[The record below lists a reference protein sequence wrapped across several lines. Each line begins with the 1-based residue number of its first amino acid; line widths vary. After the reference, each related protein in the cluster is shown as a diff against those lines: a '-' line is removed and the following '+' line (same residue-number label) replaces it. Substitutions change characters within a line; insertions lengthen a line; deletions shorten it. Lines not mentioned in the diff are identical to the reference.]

1 VVTFVKLTI
10 KRIEHSQ
17 LLLANLSRADL
28 SSTTLVLANLLGA
41 DLYEANLLG
50 ADLYEANL
58 TGAKLSCAKFAAGAN
73 LVAANLR
80 KRTSTV
86 QILAARF
93 FIRRSL

>member
-1 VVTFVKLTI
+1 LVGQQLRRNFVRLWTNTEPD
-10 KRIEHSQ
+10 RRQ

-41 DLYEANLLG
+41 DLH
-50 ADLYEANL
+50 EANL

>member
-1 VVTFVKLTI
+1 
-10 KRIEHSQ
+10 
-17 LLLANLSRADL
+17 
-28 SSTTLVLANLLGA
+28 LGA
-41 DLYEANLLG
+41 DLH
-50 ADLYEANL
+50 EANL

>member
-1 VVTFVKLTI
+1 MRLRTNTEPD
-10 KRIEHSQ
+10 RRQ

-41 DLYEANLLG
+41 DLYEANL
-50 ADLYEANL
+50 
-58 TGAKLSCAKFAAGAN
+58 TGPKLSCAKFAAGAN